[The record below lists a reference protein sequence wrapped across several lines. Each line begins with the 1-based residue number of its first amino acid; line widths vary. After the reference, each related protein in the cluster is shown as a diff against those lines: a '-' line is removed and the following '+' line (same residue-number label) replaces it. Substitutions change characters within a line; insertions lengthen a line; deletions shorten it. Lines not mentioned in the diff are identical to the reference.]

1 MLFFTG
7 ERQDILIETEAMPEG
22 MKMNDD
28 NSLIFWALF
37 SWEQTEKDSPS
48 SLFA

>member
-1 MLFFTG
+1 M
-7 ERQDILIETEAMPEG
+7 IETKAMPEG

-28 NSLIFWALF
+28 NVLIFWALV
-37 SWEQTEKDSPS
+37 SWEQTEQDSPS